1 MTPKFGPD
9 LELPAELRA
18 IAEKNVAQARQAFD
32 TLFDT
37 AREAVGDSEGRIEEM
52 RTGLRDLR
60 QKTLGLVETNF
71 NASFDFL
78 NKLVQAKSPQ
88 EVLTLQTEFLTRQMQ
103 AVSEQAAA
111 LGSDARSLG
120 ETTVRT
126 LDEHA
131 RALAERVKALGAVAA
146 QHAKSAAEDVKAA
159 GSAATRD
166 AQAATEQ
173 ATQAAENFNDPNR
186 TY

>member
-1 MTPKFGPD
+1 MTSKFGPD

-37 AREAVGDSEGRIEEM
+37 ARDAVGDSEGRLEEV
-52 RTGLRDLR
+52 RTGLRSLR
-60 QKTLGLVETNF
+60 QKTLGLVESNF
-71 NASFDFL
+71 NASFDFM

-111 LGSDARSLG
+111 LGTDARSLG
-120 ETTVRT
+120 ESTVRT

-131 RALAERVKALGAVAA
+131 RALAERVKALGTLAA
-146 QHAKSAAEDVKAA
+146 QQAQTAASDAKAA
-159 GSAATRD
+159 GESFV
-166 AQAATEQ
+166 QSTEN
-173 ATQAAENFNDPNR
+173 TYDPNR

>member
-1 MTPKFGPD
+1 MTSKFGPD

-37 AREAVGDSEGRIEEM
+37 ARDAVGDSEGRLEEV
-52 RTGLRDLR
+52 RTGLRTLR
-60 QKTLGLVETNF
+60 QKTLGLVESNF
-71 NASFDFL
+71 NASFDFM

-88 EVLTLQTEFLTRQMQ
+88 EVLTLQTEFLTKQLQ
-103 AVSEQAAA
+103 AVTDQAAA
-111 LGSDARSLG
+111 LGNDARSLG

-131 RALAERVKALGAVAA
+131 KALAERVKALGTLAA
-146 QHAKSAAEDVKAA
+146 QQAQSAAADVKAA
-159 GSAATRD
+159 GESVA
-166 AQAATEQ
+166 
-173 ATQAAENFNDPNR
+173 QAAENTYDPNR